1 MILAGP
7 AMEKRRRANVLI
19 LRVASHVFLAFG
31 VVALAYAGDVV
42 ADAYMYQ
49 AREKARFEDVSRS
62 EGPHPVPEG
71 GVIGEMDVPRLG
83 LETMVVQGD
92 SPKILQHAVGH
103 MPETPLPW
111 ESGNVALAG
120 HRDSFFR
127 PLRNIRS
134 GDAITLKTVNGDF
147 QYEVES
153 TQVVPASDI
162 HVLDAS
168 GGRTLTL
175 VTCFPF
181 YYVGSAPDRFVV
193 RARAVG
199 SPAQLAL
206 HPNST
211 NF

>member
-1 MILAGP
+1 MNVP
-7 AMEKRRRANVLI
+7 RSAMQKRRRTNVFVV
-19 LRVASHVFLAFG
+19 RGAAYVFLMFG
-31 VVALAYAGDVV
+31 IAALGYAGYVLV
-42 ADAYMYQ
+42 DAHRYQ
-49 AREKARFEDVSRS
+49 AHEKSRFENVSRS
-62 EGPHPVPEG
+62 DGPHPVTQG
-71 GVIGEMDVPRLG
+71 GVIGEMDIPRLG
-83 LETMVVQGD
+83 FATMVVQGD
-92 SPKILQHAVGH
+92 SPRILLRAVGH
-103 MPETPLPW
+103 MPESPLPW

-153 TQVVPASDI
+153 TEVVPASDV

-168 GGRTLTL
+168 SGRTLTL

-199 SPAQLAL
+199 SPAQFAE
-206 HPNST
+206 HPST
-211 NF
+211 ASF